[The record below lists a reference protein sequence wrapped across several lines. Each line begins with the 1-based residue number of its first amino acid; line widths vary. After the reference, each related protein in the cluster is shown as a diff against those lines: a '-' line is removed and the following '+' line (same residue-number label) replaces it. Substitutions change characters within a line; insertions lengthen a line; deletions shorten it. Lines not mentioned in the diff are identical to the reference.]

1 MFPNITKKISSKT
14 KYMICIVI
22 ILIVLALCGYCI
34 SCLSKS
40 KKTEGF
46 NSDYSD
52 KTLMF
57 FRADWCG
64 HCTRF
69 KPVWDDFKEECKQ
82 KYPNVELS
90 ELNIDEEASKPLME
104 KHNVRGFPHVVLVGK
119 DVEDVVF
126 TKNRTKEDLLAFIQ
140 EQM

>member
-1 MFPNITKKISSKT
+1 MFSKIQNKLPST
-14 KYMICIVI
+14 TYCILSVLLV
-22 ILIVLALCGYCI
+22 LIVLALCGYCI
-34 SCLSKS
+34 RCMSKC

-46 NSDYSD
+46 NSDYNN

-82 KYPNVELS
+82 KYPNVDLM

-104 KHNVRGFPHVVLVGK
+104 KHNVRGFPHVVLVGS
-119 DVEDVVF
+119 DAEDVVF